1 MNCED
6 YHWGDNA
13 DDIGPLGID
22 YLYIDKCISSSNYF
36 IHITIITL
44 MFLWSCFLMNVMATT
59 ASNYL
64 SPTLGFICDRMNL
77 AYDIAGV
84 TLLGKYCI
92 FYIIC
97 YEISIL
103 I

>member
-36 IHITIITL
+36 IHIIIITL